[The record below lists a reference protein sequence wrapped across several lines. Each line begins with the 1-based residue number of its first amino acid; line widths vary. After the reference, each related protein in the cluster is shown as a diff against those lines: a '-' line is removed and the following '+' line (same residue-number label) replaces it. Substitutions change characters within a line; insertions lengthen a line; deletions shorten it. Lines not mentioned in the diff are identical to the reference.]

1 MANNYQHIDRTLVMD
16 FILHYF
22 QRSMLISRLSS
33 GRRGF
38 GPYPNITAWRAY
50 MPMPNVRQLFTA
62 RGRPTHLQRARPVCK
77 LSVRNCISAV
87 GLVGE
92 GRAGEVARAAAAVTT
107 HWIIHYPCD
116 DATAQREN
124 VRRPPSGRSICVR
137 PSVRPSAPHLHTAP
151 ARGVRFLY
159 TYIHMRYGSSSS
171 SSSQHPHPFAAAAA
185 RRRPQPRPPPPPP
198 AQLINNAPYDPWHS
212 RLDPLART
220 SGSIVRDQN
229 ASPSAYRPSRY
240 TYIETNCT
248 QVFFVLILFKDNA
261 FLTPVRYFCS
271 FIALI

>member
-38 GPYPNITAWRAY
+38 GLYPNITAWRAY

-107 HWIIHYPCD
+107 H
-116 DATAQREN
+116 
-124 VRRPPSGRSICVR
+124 
-137 PSVRPSAPHLHTAP
+137 
-151 ARGVRFLY
+151 
-159 TYIHMRYGSSSS
+159 
-171 SSSQHPHPFAAAAA
+171 
-185 RRRPQPRPPPPPP
+185 
-198 AQLINNAPYDPWHS
+198 
-212 RLDPLART
+212 
-220 SGSIVRDQN
+220 
-229 ASPSAYRPSRY
+229 
-240 TYIETNCT
+240 
-248 QVFFVLILFKDNA
+248 
-261 FLTPVRYFCS
+261 
-271 FIALI
+271 